1 MDANILAQSR
11 SSTICLAQWK
21 LKGKRKQ
28 PCVVGV
34 LTTPTTGEAAK
45 TNVYKDSWFDHLA
58 INHLSKS
65 VQAATGLS
73 NSKSGY
79 ESLVEASTMASKEFN
94 HIQQQQLVIQAL
106 DKAFPRPILLLVT
119 SLVFSAEM
127 LEFIV
132 GVGLFVLFSLGMLLC
147 MNEQGQIRTL
157 LPPSKFA
164 REYFAVFTTL
174 FFAWLVGPSEV
185 RESEINGRREKNVVH
200 IKKCRFLEEAN
211 CIGMCINLC
220 KMPSQSFVKD
230 SLGMPVNMVPNFE
243 DMSCD
248 MIFGQDPPA
257 SNDDP
262 TLKQPCYKL
271 CFFKPAR
278 SGGNNITRVSPIN
291 HLSLS
296 LISRTVK
303 WFNTT
308 ISL

>member
-1 MDANILAQSR
+1 MEANILAQSR
-11 SSTICLAQWK
+11 IPTLCLAQWK
-21 LKGKRKQ
+21 LGRKSKQ

-34 LTTPTTGEAAK
+34 LTRPVTGEAAE
-45 TNVYKDSWFDHLA
+45 TNVYKDSWFDHIA

-94 HIQQQQLVIQAL
+94 HIQQQQVVIQAL
-106 DKAFPRPILLLVT
+106 DRAFPRPILLL
-119 SLVFSAEM
+119 
-127 LEFIV
+127 
-132 GVGLFVLFSLGMLLC
+132 
-147 MNEQGQIRTL
+147 IRTL
-157 LPPSKFA
+157 LPQSKFA

-200 IKKCRFLEEAN
+200 IKKCRFLEESN

-230 SLGMPVNMVPNFE
+230 SLDFE
-243 DMSCD
+243 DMSCE
-248 MIFGQDPPA
+248 MIFGQDPPE

-262 TLKQPCYKL
+262 ALKQPCYKL
-271 CFFKPAR
+271 CKAKK
-278 SGGNNITRVSPIN
+278 N
-291 HLSLS
+291 HATNCLS
-296 LISRTVK
+296 
-303 WFNTT
+303 
-308 ISL
+308 